1 MEKKTVIILHKTGSV
16 DAVVDPSHLRL
27 RFPFIKHSDGPVP
40 AKMKTNCACFS
51 AAQEALGDTYFVL
64 PLLGVDWSAV
74 TTVQDPSG
82 RRGRPCLSRSLA
94 FSQEKRGISPSGWGH
109 SLQAKGHTMQENACS
124 GESQM
129 ESVSDSSE
137 SPEACPL
144 TCMEPFTVRRLS
156 CRSVQLPP
164 LAFRQAEQ
172 YYCEKRP
179 ETETAQ
185 PRPTSLPLR
194 TPPLIAIT
202 SAESSR

>member
-1 MEKKTVIILHKTGSV
+1 MVLSEAKLLKLGQFTLNTSVVSQENALPRKNEQQVIL
-16 DAVVDPSHLRL
+16 
-27 RFPFIKHSDGPVP
+27 
-40 AKMKTNCACFS
+40 
-51 AAQEALGDTYFVL
+51 
-64 PLLGVDWSAV
+64 
-74 TTVQDPSG
+74 
-82 RRGRPCLSRSLA
+82 SLA
-94 FSQEKRGISPSGWGH
+94 FDKNGSISPSGWGH

-144 TCMEPFTVRRLS
+144 TCMEPFAVRRLS

>member
-1 MEKKTVIILHKTGSV
+1 MGGTLS
-16 DAVVDPSHLRL
+16 S
-27 RFPFIKHSDGPVP
+27 
-40 AKMKTNCACFS
+40 
-51 AAQEALGDTYFVL
+51 
-64 PLLGVDWSAV
+64 
-74 TTVQDPSG
+74 
-82 RRGRPCLSRSLA
+82 LSRSGC
-94 FSQEKRGISPSGWGH
+94 QEKAGMT
-109 SLQAKGHTMQENACS
+109 K
-124 GESQM
+124 
-129 ESVSDSSE
+129 VSDSSE

-164 LAFRQAEQ
+164 LAFRQAVQ